1 MVAGGRRVPRVLVS
15 LSSFCKSDREIRAAM
30 FETLRQGDQL
40 VASLYK
46 EVLELRHALVLLED
60 VARGLEK
67 KNAGLREELKLER
80 GPHSVLYERA
90 LARRVG
96 RHPGGDA

>member
-1 MVAGGRRVPRVLVS
+1 MPVS
-15 LSSFCKSDREIRAAM
+15 LSSFCKSDREIRVAM
-30 FETLRQGDQL
+30 FAALRQGDS
-40 VASLYK
+40 VAASLYK
-46 EVLELRHALVLLED
+46 EVLELRHALALLED

-67 KNAGLREELKLER
+67 KNVGLREELDLER
-80 GPHSVLYERA
+80 GPHAVLYERA